1 MSASP
6 CRRDSALR
14 RSYTG
19 EDAQAAKAGVGRGK
33 VGLVQC
39 NSQQRRFRALLALS
53 LLNYDSGGHQHPTVS
68 VYNAS
73 TFLAY
78 TMIVSPRFDKLVFV
92 VPGATENTVGRLL
105 SAPGY
110 PENGVPGLRLAA
122 IGKAAGKAFGRCFH
136 LVHLPTGARAV
147 ITASSNFDAP
157 SGPGG
162 EVVDDYPS
170 PETPLAGVE
179 RDALSGVPAMSDE
192 IETMLAALVSYL
204 DIRDPQG
211 SWATGMWSWDP
222 FKRAKR
228 VGLACSTERF
238 SQLWGA
244 GRAWELSWN
253 GYPYP
258 EDLLACF
265 TSPIVG
271 IPGVSVVQ
279 EADRWQIRLGS
290 SSLQLSYGGLCP
302 TSHRRKILRETFS
315 AHPGDDF

>member
-6 CRRDSALR
+6 RRRVYALR

-33 VGLVQC
+33 AGLVQF

-73 TFLAY
+73 TFLTY
-78 TMIVSPRFDKLVFV
+78 SMIVSPRFDKLVFI
-92 VPGATENTVGRLL
+92 VPSATENTVGRLL
-105 SAPGY
+105 AAPGY
-110 PENGVPGLRLAA
+110 PENGVPGLRVAA
-122 IGKAAGKAFGRCFH
+122 TGKAAGKAFGQCFH
-136 LVHLPTGARAV
+136 LLHLPTGARAV
-147 ITASSNFDAP
+147 ITASSNFDAL

-162 EVVDDYPS
+162 EVVDDYPG
-170 PETPLAGVE
+170 PETPLADVE
-179 RDALSGVPAMSDE
+179 RDALSGVPAMTDE
-192 IETMLAALVSYL
+192 IETMVAALVSYL
-204 DIRDPQG
+204 NIRDPQG
-211 SWATGMWSWDP
+211 RWATGMWSWDP
-222 FKRAKR
+222 LKRAER
-228 VGLACSTERF
+228 GGLAGSTERF
-238 SQLWGA
+238 SRLWGA

-265 TSPIVG
+265 TSPLVG
-271 IPGVSVVQ
+271 IPGVSVVH

-290 SSLQLSYGGLCP
+290 SSLRLSYGGICP
-302 TSHRRKILRETFS
+302 RAHQRKILHETLNARGHGS
-315 AHPGDDF
+315 